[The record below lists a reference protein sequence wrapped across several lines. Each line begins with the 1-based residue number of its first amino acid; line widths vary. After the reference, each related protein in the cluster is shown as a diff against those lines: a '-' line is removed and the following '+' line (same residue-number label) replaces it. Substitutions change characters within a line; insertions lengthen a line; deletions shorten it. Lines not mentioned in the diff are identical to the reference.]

1 MFYLVIDTDGDIL
14 VSTDSLEAAN
24 GNMETGTSLI
34 TLEEPVDVSN
44 KRYVNGA
51 LEDIPIPD
59 EILAEQA
66 REERDTLL
74 DRADGASIKQREQ
87 VDLGITPDLTDAQYT
102 SLLQYKQDLRDVPT
116 QVGFP
121 QVIVWPTCCLLYTSP
136 SPRDS

>member
-24 GNMETGTSLI
+24 GNVETGTSLI

-59 EILAEQA
+59 EVLAEQA

-121 QVIVWPTCCLLYTSP
+121 QVIVWPTWPL
-136 SPRDS
+136 

>member
-34 TLEEPVDVSN
+34 TLEEPVDVYN

-59 EILAEQA
+59 EVLAEQA

-87 VDLGITPDLTDAQYT
+87 VDLGITPDLADAQYT

-121 QVIVWPTCCLLYTSP
+121 QVIVWPTWPL
-136 SPRDS
+136 

>member
-1 MFYLVIDTDGDIL
+1 MFYLVIDADGDIL

-59 EILAEQA
+59 EVLAEQA

-121 QVIVWPTCCLLYTSP
+121 QVIVWPTWPL
-136 SPRDS
+136 

>member
-59 EILAEQA
+59 EVLAEQA

-87 VDLGITPDLTDAQYT
+87 VDLGITPDLADAQYT

-121 QVIVWPTCCLLYTSP
+121 QVIVWPTWPL
-136 SPRDS
+136 

>member
-59 EILAEQA
+59 EVLAEQA

-87 VDLGITPDLTDAQYT
+87 VDLGITPDLTDTQYT
-102 SLLQYKQDLRDVPT
+102 SLLQYKQDLRDVPA
-116 QVGFP
+116 QAGFP
-121 QVIVWPTCCLLYTSP
+121 QTIVWPTWPL
-136 SPRDS
+136 

>member
-121 QVIVWPTCCLLYTSP
+121 QVIVWPTWPL
-136 SPRDS
+136 